1 MAGLFDRLNK
11 WERGVAQRLAVE
23 NIDTPE
29 NRRRA
34 QNYMLWFDHE
44 VFRLIWSNMVPVAP
58 GVWRSNQPT
67 AARFAQIKA
76 AGIRTILNLRGPSK
90 NPYYLFEQESCDA
103 AGITLLAMPFKA
115 SRAPS
120 SEAILDLIDRFRAMP
135 RPFLI
140 HCKSGADRAGLASA
154 IYLMAIEN
162 RPLSEAR
169 AMLSTRFIHFRWFKT
184 GVLDLILDI
193 YAARLAKGAIGFED
207 WVRTEYDA
215 DAIQAEFESR
225 PVWRRAA
232 PPPAHLIGPFAPP
245 VQ

>member
-1 MAGLFDRLNK
+1 MAGLLERLNR
-11 WERGVAQRLAVE
+11 WERGVARRLAVT
-23 NIDTPE
+23 DLTSDD

-34 QNYMLWFDHE
+34 RNYMLWFDHE
-44 VFRLIWSNMVPVAP
+44 VFRLLWSNMEQITP

-67 AARFAQIKA
+67 AARFDRIRA
-76 AGIRTILNLRGPSK
+76 AGIRTILNLRGPSQ
-90 NPYYLFEQESCDA
+90 NPYYLFEQESCAA

-120 SEAILDLIDRFRAMP
+120 TAAILDLIAHFRAMP
-135 RPFLI
+135 QPFLI

-154 IYLMAIEN
+154 IYLLAIEN
-162 RPLSEAR
+162 RPLRDAR

-232 PPPAHLIGPFAPP
+232 PPPAHLIGPFAREA
-245 VQ
+245 